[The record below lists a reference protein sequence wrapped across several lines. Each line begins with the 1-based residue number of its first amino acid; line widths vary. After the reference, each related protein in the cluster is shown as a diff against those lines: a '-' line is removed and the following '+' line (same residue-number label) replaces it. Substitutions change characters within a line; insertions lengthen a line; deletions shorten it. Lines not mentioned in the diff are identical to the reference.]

1 MLYTDDIDSKFSA
14 SILKDR
20 KEIFNS
26 LRKAD
31 PSNLDAEQIEKIK
44 QLKEALSER
53 LGFDISEED
62 ILKNLDAIEGY
73 FSKTTEGTK
82 KFQEAMSKLK
92 AESLNLNKVFEKYFD
107 EGNAPLA
114 GFQSDTLEQEVA
126 KIAEQLELT
135 NEEVIAIYA
144 QYGYVQDKNGHFVRN
159 DDVNLYYKFGAL
171 EAKYDVGSTQN
182 IKTLLEEYGFDDPK
196 ELEEYGW
203 EKAPGEAGKHGYYRK
218 ISAAENIA
226 KITTLYHVN
235 DAGETF
241 QRASDVADKPAAA
254 WEAEGYVWF

>member
-1 MLYTDDIDSKFSA
+1 MMLFMT
-14 SILKDR
+14 IL
-20 KEIFNS
+20 
-26 LRKAD
+26 
-31 PSNLDAEQIEKIK
+31 
-44 QLKEALSER
+44 
-53 LGFDISEED
+53 
-62 ILKNLDAIEGY
+62 
-73 FSKTTEGTK
+73 
-82 KFQEAMSKLK
+82 
-92 AESLNLNKVFEKYFD
+92 ESLNLNKVFEKYFD
-107 EGNAPLA
+107 EKGNAPLA
-114 GFQSDTLEQEVA
+114 GFQSDTLEQDVA

-235 DAGETF
+235 DGENVFIKANKRNYEDHPCKSGDIIKTAF
-241 QRASDVADKPAAA
+241 RTQNKRVKDNNDK
-254 WEAEGYVWF
+254 WVESEEQEEILRDYTILKSID